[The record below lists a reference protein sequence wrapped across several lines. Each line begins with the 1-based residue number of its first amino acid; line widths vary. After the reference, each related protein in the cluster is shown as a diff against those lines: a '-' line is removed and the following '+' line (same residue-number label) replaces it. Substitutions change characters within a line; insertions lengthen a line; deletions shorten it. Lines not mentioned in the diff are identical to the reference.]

1 MVDGTLCFLH
11 TQTTLR
17 ICQLSPHHAN
27 RQGQVAGMETWQTSQ
42 TEKCWSLCGFF
53 GEEAVQRHRAFEEYG
68 EARIALGN
76 HHQEFKTWYFYNNVQ
91 NFWNLSR
98 SSATHDPPRIYPMP
112 FARQIVDLVEDH
124 KREAQGL
131 PHCPASGFPP
141 ALETLVSEGW
151 FHESDLWQFVDFSQL
166 YSYLRGN
173 RNLKI
178 PDQWKAVVPR
188 EL

>member
-1 MVDGTLCFLH
+1 
-11 TQTTLR
+11 
-17 ICQLSPHHAN
+17 
-27 RQGQVAGMETWQTSQ
+27 
-42 TEKCWSLCGFF
+42 
-53 GEEAVQRHRAFEEYG
+53 
-68 EARIALGN
+68 
-76 HHQEFKTWYFYNNVQ
+76 
-91 NFWNLSR
+91 
-98 SSATHDPPRIYPMP
+98 MP